1 MLEAKNGVAGMIFV
15 KEEKQKRLRKL
26 KELMESPEETNFD
39 PKTKEFIETEDMSES
54 RRLRF
59 KELMAVSTTRDF
71 SDRQIRQW
79 IWYMNKY
86 MILMSELNYK
96 FKNREV
102 EEVKKSQAQ
111 KYLDGDLKDRQ
122 SQTPTH
128 YDRTASPARYVQL
141 PWNQHGAWLYSDDFY
156 PHRD

>member
-1 MLEAKNGVAGMIFV
+1 
-15 KEEKQKRLRKL
+15 
-26 KELMESPEETNFD
+26 MESPEETNFD